1 MTRWAGIHRRSI
13 LTNGW
18 APRLQTRSLSLGHG
32 RERAVSL
39 DTNPQVSIRQ
49 DGGIGTHLVK
59 PRLLMT
65 MLDATSEI
73 PADIVGPERTLRQ
86 MFNLFIGPEIDRRVA
101 AGLLTTQFNL
111 EKAQVIFD
119 GDKSPQVRL
128 NDEVRGSMLV
138 KVSKPV
144 EIGDPIGVADITEV
158 DRWELDIADADCGHF
173 TVIRWAGDNWQML
186 FDFQRNKRKGA
197 DLVSLA
203 EQFLATA
210 EFAFSKGHS
219 GPYIDNLF
227 SSCELLA
234 KARLMTAAAQN
245 DIDSHK
251 TIHSKIN
258 LWKKMGNVDGK
269 FVTLFNELASA
280 RSVARYSA
288 GKYLSIQSETD
299 AVDCVRD
306 EVALLKWR
314 LARFS
319 NTP

>member
-1 MTRWAGIHRRSI
+1 
-13 LTNGW
+13 
-18 APRLQTRSLSLGHG
+18 
-32 RERAVSL
+32 L
-39 DTNPQVSIRQ
+39 DTNPQASIRQ
-49 DGGIGTHLVK
+49 DGDIG
-59 PRLLMT
+59 PRLIKPSLLTAMP
-65 MLDATSEI
+65 DATSEI
-73 PADIVGPERTLRQ
+73 PADVIGPERTFRQ

-101 AGLLTTQFNL
+101 AGLLTTQFKL

-138 KVSKPV
+138 KLSKPV

-158 DRWELDIADADCGHF
+158 DRWELDIAEADCGHF
-173 TVIRWAGDNWQML
+173 TVIRWADDNWQIL
-186 FDFQRNKRKGA
+186 SDFQKNKRKGA

-203 EQFLATA
+203 EQFLGTA
-210 EFAFSKGHS
+210 EFAFSKGFS

-234 KARLMTAAAQN
+234 KARLMTDAAEAEDN
-245 DIDSHK
+245 IDSHR

-258 LWKKMGNVDGK
+258 MWKKLGNVDGK
-269 FVTLFNELASA
+269 FVTLFNELAHA

-288 GKYLSIQSETD
+288 GKYFSIQSETD
-299 AVDCVRD
+299 AVDCVRA
-306 EVALLKWR
+306 EAAHLKRR
-314 LARFS
+314 LSRFN